1 MDNIGKLGSNL
12 ADKVKGGNTGGSAG
26 GGGGGGGQTDYLD
39 KGTTIDIRHATLNQ
53 HFS

>member
-12 ADKVKGGNTGGSAG
+12 ADKVKGGNTGSGAG
-26 GGGGGGGQTDYLD
+26 GGSGGGQTDYLD

-53 HFS
+53 QFR